1 MTCISSGVCC
11 AANRAR
17 LLVDVVLPKPLGEGR
32 ELAFDIGGL
41 LRLQLRRAELMV
53 TGTVTGGAGRNAA
66 RGVSGKSQTNGG
78 VVFAKGTPGLKA
90 LADKRRQAIG
100 SAREIG
106 PDIGRIL
113 RRQRLRD
120 RIHRAPRALPRTKI
134 IELFVD
140 RRAIHP
146 GQS

>member
-17 LLVDVVLPKPLGEGR
+17 LLVDVVLPKPLGEGC

-66 RGVSGKSQTNGG
+66 RGVSGKSQANGG
-78 VVFAKGTPGLKA
+78 IVFPKGMPGLKT
-90 LADKRRQAIG
+90 LADEGRQAVG
-100 SAREIG
+100 AAGEIS
-106 PDIGRIL
+106 PDFG
-113 RRQRLRD
+113 
-120 RIHRAPRALPRTKI
+120 
-134 IELFVD
+134 
-140 RRAIHP
+140 
-146 GQS
+146 